1 MGLEEIYQA
10 SKKVNLWQVEEC
22 VVDEDSAVIKLDEL
36 VRIFYT
42 NFIPKNRNSKN
53 QKFKKFLLTLSGI

>member
-42 NFIPKNRNSKN
+42 NFIPKNRNSKT
-53 QKFKKFLLTLSGI
+53 QK